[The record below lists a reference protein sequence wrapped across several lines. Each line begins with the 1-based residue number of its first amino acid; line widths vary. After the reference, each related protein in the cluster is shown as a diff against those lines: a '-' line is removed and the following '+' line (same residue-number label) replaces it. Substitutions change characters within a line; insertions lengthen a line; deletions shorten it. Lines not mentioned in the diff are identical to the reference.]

1 MRITSIGV
9 IGAGAMGA
17 GIAALAASAGLPVVL
32 LDIPGS
38 DDPKSPD
45 RSKPARDGL
54 ERARKS
60 KPAAFHDAAAISR
73 ITTGNTADHLD
84 LLSGCSWIC
93 EAIIEK
99 PAPKQELFAKL
110 EKIAPNAIVTSNT
123 SGIPMA
129 ILLKGRAPRFRQRF
143 LGTHY
148 FNPPRYM
155 HLLELIPTDETTPEV
170 LDAIRNFQERILG
183 KGIVLAKDVP
193 GFVANR
199 LGVHGMVIAG
209 RLMQKHDLTIPE
221 VDTLTGALIARAKTA
236 TFRTGD
242 LSGLDV
248 LVHVTAGLSE
258 TTGEDLA
265 LAPFV
270 HELVK
275 SGRFGDKTKAGFYK
289 KSGKEILALDWKT
302 LEYLDMGRYSTPEL
316 DTITKLEPSARLA
329 RAREIGGKHGE
340 FLRELLVEQCHYAC
354 TLAPDLA
361 YDAAAV
367 DRAMEWGYGWE
378 LGPFRAMDALGLDW
392 LRDAMTA
399 AGKEIP
405 PLLTRAGDAFYREDA
420 AGPRVLALD
429 APRRRSSDAR
439 DGGAGPFMPV
449 PEIPG
454 QISLDARRR
463 LGKTVMENAE
473 ARLVDI
479 GHDVLCL
486 EFCGKMN
493 TLGPGVMEL
502 TARAL
507 DFIARNGRAGLV
519 VGNDDARTFTA
530 GANLAGVA
538 QLVQA
543 GDWKGLEKITR
554 QFQDTVMSFRFAP
567 FPVVAAP
574 FGLTLGGGAE
584 ISLHCDRVQAHAEL
598 YLGLVEV
605 GVGLIPGGGGTKELA
620 FRFSKALDPYEEADT
635 FEGLKR
641 AFKLIALAQT
651 STSAHEARAMGFLRP
666 VADRI
671 TMNRDTLIADAKARV
686 LDLAS
691 DYVAPRPRRMMS
703 MGTPA
708 VANLDYALWA
718 FKEAGQASDHDVRIG
733 HEVAVILA
741 GGDGPA
747 REVTEQDLLDL
758 ERDAFLRLLGTKE
771 TQERIAHTLAT
782 GKPLRN

>member
-1 MRITSIGV
+1 MRITKVGV

-32 LDIPGS
+32 LDIPGH
-38 DDPKSPD
+38 DDPKHPD

-54 ERARKS
+54 DRVRKA
-60 KPAAFHDAAAISR
+60 KPAAFMDPRAAAL
-73 ITTGNTADHLD
+73 ITTGNTADHLA
-84 LLSGCSWIC
+84 LLADCSWIC

-110 EKIAPNAIVTSNT
+110 EQLAPDAIVTSNT

-129 ILLKGRAPRFRQRF
+129 ILLEGRTPRFRERF

-155 HLLELIPTDETTPEV
+155 HLLELIPTSSTSAEV
-170 LDAIRNFQERILG
+170 LNTIRHFQERVLG
-183 KGIVLAKDVP
+183 LGIVLAKDVP

-199 LGVHGMVIAG
+199 LGVHGMVVAG
-209 RLMQKHDLTIPE
+209 RLMVKHDLSIPE
-221 VDTLTGALIARAKTA
+221 VDTLTGAFIGRAKTA

-248 LVHVTAGLSE
+248 LVHVTAGLSQ

-265 LAPFV
+265 LVPFV

-275 SGRFGDKTKAGFYK
+275 TGRLGDKTKAGFYK
-289 KSGKEILALDWKT
+289 KDGKSILALNWKT
-302 LEYLDMGRYSTPEL
+302 LDYEDMGRFGTPEI
-316 DTITKLEPSARLA
+316 DAITKKPIAERLA
-329 RAREIGGKHGE
+329 KAREIGGKHGD
-340 FLRELLVEQCHYAC
+340 FLRDLLVEQCHYAC
-354 TLAPDLA
+354 SLAPQLA
-361 YDAAAV
+361 YDLAAI

-378 LGPFRAMDALGLDW
+378 VGPFRAMDAFGLDW
-392 LRDAMTA
+392 LRGAMKA
-399 AGKEIP
+399 AGKEVP
-405 PLLTRAGDAFYREDA
+405 PLLANAGAHFYDEA
-420 AGPRVLALD
+420 AGAPTIPALD
-429 APRRRSSDAR
+429 APSKRIAIP
-439 DGGAGPFMPV
+439 A
-449 PEIPG
+449 IPG
-454 QISLDARRR
+454 QIALADLRRAR
-463 LGKTVMENAE
+463 KVVTENAE

-479 GHDVLCL
+479 GDGVMCL

-493 TLGPGVMEL
+493 TLGAGVMDLVAESL
-502 TARAL
+502 E
-507 DFIARNGRAGLV
+507 FIAAKGHAGLV
-519 VGNDDARTFTA
+519 IGNDDPRTFTA
-530 GANLAGVA
+530 GANLAA
-538 QLVQA
+538 PRAALEK
-543 GDWKGLEKITR
+543 GDWKTLEQMTKR
-554 QFQDTVMSFRFAP
+554 FQDTVMSFRFAP

-574 FGLTLGGGAE
+574 FGLTLGGGCE
-584 ISLHCDRVQAHAEL
+584 ISLHCDRIQAHAEL
-598 YLGLVEV
+598 YMGLVEV

-620 FRFSKALDPYEEADT
+620 FRFTNALSPYDEADP

-651 STSAHEARAMGFLRP
+651 STSAHEARSFGFLRP

-671 TMNRDTLIADAKARV
+671 TMNRDVLIADAKARV

-691 DYVAPRPRRMMS
+691 DYVAPQPRKMMAL
-703 MGTPA
+703 GKQA
-708 VANLDYALWA
+708 VANLDYALWS
-718 FKEAGQASDHDVRIG
+718 FKEAGQASAHDVRIG
-733 HEVAVILA
+733 HEVALILA

-758 ERDAFLRLLGTKE
+758 ERDSFLRLLGTKE
-771 TQERIAHTLAT
+771 TQERIAHTLTT